1 MWNMSKRR
9 LRERQKFSS
18 MRGALKVTLVKTCAR
33 RRLNSARPAS
43 KINSIFVESSKP
55 LGVTEEALRRSAGVL
70 QCRSPV
76 KGAASEM
83 QRLNL
88 REIELEAELA
98 GIDMELGARG
108 FGSRM
113 HDGGAGDEFFFDSD
127 VVSKDEIGTQGNRT
141 PVALAVATTVEGATE
156 TRGKRLQPPSSCP
169 S

>member
-1 MWNMSKRR
+1 M
-9 LRERQKFSS
+9 Q
-18 MRGALKVTLVKTCAR
+18 
-33 RRLNSARPAS
+33 
-43 KINSIFVESSKP
+43 
-55 LGVTEEALRRSAGVL
+55 
-70 QCRSPV
+70 SPV

-113 HDGGAGDEFFFDSD
+113 HDGGAGDEFFDSD

-141 PVALAVATTVEGATE
+141 PVALAVATTVEE
-156 TRGKRLQPPSSCP
+156 PQKRGEKA
-169 S
+169 

>member
-1 MWNMSKRR
+1 
-9 LRERQKFSS
+9 
-18 MRGALKVTLVKTCAR
+18 
-33 RRLNSARPAS
+33 
-43 KINSIFVESSKP
+43 
-55 LGVTEEALRRSAGVL
+55 
-70 QCRSPV
+70 
-76 KGAASEM
+76 M

-156 TRGKRLQPPSSCP
+156 TRGKRLQPHLPHVLHDLPLVFGQASKYAYRGPERLPPLMGSSYQLKSVPKSSEVLWPKPIVETPHYPSADPVLLSEFVGTLGE
-169 S
+169 SLIE